1 MALSTPLGIKF
12 AQTIATSSRDK
23 LLKATR
29 PTHFSLE
36 KLFSSK
42 ASGDACTIEDG
53 GNPITGN
60 TKHENRRIRRNLA
73 LAYRLLN
80 RLELNEG
87 VCNHL
92 TAMAP
97 CQTSN
102 SKQTMLVIPGSMS
115 KKPLQISD
123 NFLLLLTMDFKK
135 LFYICHLGH
144 LPNGG
149 ASQHW
154 AEVTA
159 SSLIGVDEDGN
170 VIENGNLG
178 GEPELSAKCIHLG
191 IRKVRP
197 DAKVS

>member
-12 AQTIATSSRDK
+12 AQTIVTSSRDK

-29 PTHFSLE
+29 PTHFSLG

-97 CQTSN
+97 CQTSHT
-102 SKQTMLVIPGSMS
+102 KQTMLVIPGS
-115 KKPLQISD
+115 ISI
-123 NFLLLLTMDFKK
+123 K
-135 LFYICHLGH
+135 Y
-144 LPNGG
+144 
-149 ASQHW
+149 
-154 AEVTA
+154 
-159 SSLIGVDEDGN
+159 
-170 VIENGNLG
+170 
-178 GEPELSAKCIHLG
+178 EPF
-191 IRKVRP
+191 RF
-197 DAKVS
+197 

>member
-1 MALSTPLGIKF
+1 MTLSTPLGIKF

-29 PTHFSLE
+29 PTHFSLG

-102 SKQTMLVIPGSMS
+102 SKQTMLVIPGS
-115 KKPLQISD
+115 ISIEKSLAYFARYS
-123 NFLLLLTMDFKK
+123 NFFK
-135 LFYICHLGH
+135 
-144 LPNGG
+144 
-149 ASQHW
+149 
-154 AEVTA
+154 
-159 SSLIGVDEDGN
+159 SL
-170 VIENGNLG
+170 
-178 GEPELSAKCIHLG
+178 
-191 IRKVRP
+191 
-197 DAKVS
+197 